1 VKPFVVVI
9 YALLTVVAIGLFLGH
24 GLFVAVVFII
34 GSALAG
40 GSNYMLGWSAR
51 NRMDPAPD
59 SLRDGM
65 RVTPPLE
72 QRHIDALL
80 AFGEN
85 CFGPMELDDDHDDAL
100 AILREHRPITQRED
114 PR

>member
-1 VKPFVVVI
+1 VKPFIVVI
-9 YALLTVVAIGLFLGH
+9 YSLLTVVAIGLFLGH

-34 GSALAG
+34 GTALAG
-40 GSNYMLGWSAR
+40 GSNYTLGWMAR
-51 NRMDPAPD
+51 NRIASAPD
-59 SLRDGM
+59 PLRDGM

-72 QRHIDALL
+72 LRHIDALV

-85 CFGPMELDDDHDDAL
+85 SFGPMELDDDHDDAL